1 MVVWP
6 CGLCGSTTNE
16 LLSTCNGC
24 GAPRESAAPSAA
36 PSADDGYVEKTVS
49 DAQPR
54 SAEELREVAARLLAL
69 AEEKEGGAAPTP
81 APAAA
86 PTAGGSSSEESD
98 DEGAPAPVAAPPA
111 LAPAAAPTAGGSSS
125 DDSDD
130 GCAAPPPA
138 TPTTAGK
145 EPTKRPRGSPE
156 EPIPIDDSQDA
167 APAAAPPTAGGSSSD
182 DSEGASDDER
192 DSKRPRRGDDSDDD
206 VLVLEE
212 RTYLVERNRKL
223 EDENEDLRRLAAR
236 APPQQ
241 GAMTQL
247 FEELIHADDG
257 DADADRRRV
266 ERRGAST
273 VRYFVSIEGRM
284 EKILR
289 LRGVAARCRGWRTKL
304 DGIGAPRSLRENL
317 GRLKGLRNAAAHEV
331 DCERIAATTDDDLA
345 GLIRDIDRDLKA
357 LEASAG
363 AAARRVTR

>member
-1 MVVWP
+1 MVVWRCS
-6 CGLCGSTTNE
+6 CGGTTNE
-16 LLSTCNGC
+16 LLSTCNRC
-24 GAPRESAAPSAA
+24 HAPRESAPSA
-36 PSADDGYVEKTVS
+36 DGYVERTVS
-49 DAQPR
+49 EAQPR
-54 SAEELREVAARLLAL
+54 SAEELRDVAARLLAL

-86 PTAGGSSSEESD
+86 PTAGGSSSEESE
-98 DEGAPAPVAAPPA
+98 DEGAPAPAP
-111 LAPAAAPTAGGSSS
+111 APAAAPTAGGSSS
-125 DDSDD
+125 DDSED
-130 GCAAPPPA
+130 
-138 TPTTAGK
+138 
-145 EPTKRPRGSPE
+145 
-156 EPIPIDDSQDA
+156 
-167 APAAAPPTAGGSSSD
+167 
-182 DSEGASDDER
+182 ASDDER
-192 DSKRPRRGDDSDDD
+192 DSKRPRREDDSDDD

-212 RTYLVERNRKL
+212 RTYLTERNQKL
-223 EDENEDLRRLAAR
+223 EDENEELRRLAAR
-236 APPQQ
+236 APQQQ

-247 FEELIHADDG
+247 FDELIHADD

-304 DGIGAPRSLRENL
+304 DDIGAPRSLRENL

-331 DCERIAATTDDDLA
+331 DCEQIAATTDDDLA

-363 AAARRVTR
+363 TRRVTR

>member
-1 MVVWP
+1 MYWR
-6 CGLCGSTTNE
+6 CASCQGTTNTFFQ
-16 LLSTCNGC
+16 TCNKC
-24 GAPRESAAPSAA
+24 GAPREPAAPSVEA
-36 PSADDGYVEKTVS
+36 GYVEKTLS

-54 SAEELREVAARLLAL
+54 SAEELRDVAARLLRL
-69 AEEKEGGAAPTP
+69 AEEKEGGHGEAAAP
-81 APAAA
+81 

-98 DEGAPAPVAAPPA
+98 DEGAPAPVAAAPA
-111 LAPAAAPTAGGSSS
+111 PAVAAAPTAGGSSS
-125 DDSDD
+125 DESESESA
-130 GCAAPPPA
+130 AAPPAPA
-138 TPTTAGK
+138 TPAPADKG
-145 EPTKRPRGSPE
+145 PRKRPRGSPE
-156 EPIPIDDSQDA
+156 EPIPIDDSQP

-212 RTYLVERNRKL
+212 RAYLTERNQKL
-223 EDENEDLRRLAAR
+223 EDENEELRRLAAR
-236 APPQQ
+236 APQQQ

-247 FEELIHADDG
+247 FDELIHADD

-304 DGIGAPRSLRENL
+304 DDIGAPRSLRENL

-331 DCERIAATTDDDLA
+331 DCEQIAATTDDDLA

-363 AAARRVTR
+363 TRRVTR